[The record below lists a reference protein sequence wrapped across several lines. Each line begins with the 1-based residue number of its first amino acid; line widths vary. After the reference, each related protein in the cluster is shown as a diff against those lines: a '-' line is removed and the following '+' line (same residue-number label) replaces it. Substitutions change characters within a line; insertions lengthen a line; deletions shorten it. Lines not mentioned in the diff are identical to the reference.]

1 MSSSKNCQARE
12 IIHEL
17 IWKILMHSSI
27 KLSPIWR
34 AFGKSFSPLHKSL
47 FIIKFPSENAY
58 QRPTLIWDTEPIFDV
73 DRVVDGGKLL
83 PTLELVY
90 LKSKIPKCCLIQ
102 INLKWWL
109 GQLVSVE
116 CSDWWLRP
124 GPVCRDCVTAAWGE
138 SAERLQQHAAEASSA
153 DSCSHYWHTGR
164 LVSWSPAL
172 AAAVSDRTVAWLM
185 TPTRAHSHQKQ
196 KSWYKIQ
203 RRRMSETCQV
213 LVFNV
218 DA

>member
-1 MSSSKNCQARE
+1 
-12 IIHEL
+12 
-17 IWKILMHSSI
+17 MHSSI

-124 GPVCRDCVTAAWGE
+124 GPVCRGLCHCSVRRVCRETAATCSGGQLC
-138 SAERLQQHAAEASSA
+138 RQLQSLLTHWEA
-153 DSCSHYWHTGR
+153 GL
-164 LVSWSPAL
+164 LVSSSRSRSQWQNCGLTDDTHAGTQS
-172 AAAVSDRTVAWLM
+172 
-185 TPTRAHSHQKQ
+185 
-196 KSWYKIQ
+196 
-203 RRRMSETCQV
+203 SETKVVIQDTAKENEWNLPGV
-213 LVFNV
+213 GI
-218 DA
+218 